1 MSFLG
6 RRSAPSA
13 RELAVQKTKYL
24 LRQLLDA
31 ERLGHVRQ
39 PVSLQKFLGL
49 LANHV
54 AGHKKESLLK
64 RIPRA
69 SDW

>member
-1 MSFLG
+1 
-6 RRSAPSA
+6 
-13 RELAVQKTKYL
+13 
-24 LRQLLDA
+24 
-31 ERLGHVRQ
+31 VRQ